1 MSNNTSDIKR
11 IINNRVIPLTLA
23 AVAVIS
29 LSVILSPVTIAPG
42 ESIQQ
47 AVDSAQPGS
56 KITVQAG
63 VYPEQV
69 TISRPLT
76 LIASGEVKVNGFIVK
91 ADDVTIQGFDITSPK
106 DATGY
111 GVRVYNARCRIF
123 DNYIHDTWWDG
134 ILLEASSDACLIAGN
149 KFERTSQTAAEVRG
163 NNHIIEDNEVVDVY
177 QTPPGSTFTRAQGAD
192 ADGFRFFGGGH
203 YFLNNYI
210 HDIGYGTATNPD
222 PHTDCFQSWKDTAPR
237 SQAHDITFDGNI
249 CFLSWDDDP
258 QVSKAYQFGN
268 VVNTTVIN
276 NVSRTRMAAVV
287 QDGSRDIQFVHN
299 TFIGDGS
306 LSWGIELNKNVTGVT
321 VASNIFYH
329 QENGYGYL
337 ITKSGVTGTFGGN
350 CVYTTTRTPP
360 GSPRPGDVWGLDP
373 LFVDYDNDDFR
384 LQPNSPCVGMGA
396 FPVAVTVTPSATLSV
411 TPTATVTPAQSK
423 TPSRTLTRTATVT
436 RTLTQTNTPT
446 LTMTSTPTPVC
457 RILEDDKYEIRV
469 CEK

>member
-1 MSNNTSDIKR
+1 MAIK
-11 IINNRVIPLTLA
+11 
-23 AVAVIS
+23 
-29 LSVILSPVTIAPG
+29 
-42 ESIQQ
+42 SIQ
-47 AVDSAQPGS
+47 AKVNAAGAGDTIIIP
-56 KITVQAG
+56 AG

-76 LIASGEVKVNGFIVK
+76 LIAEGQVKVNGFVIK
-91 ADDVTIQGFDITSPK
+91 ADDVTIQGFDIT
-106 DATGY
+106 ATGY

-149 KFERTSQTAAEVRG
+149 KFERTSQSAAEVRG

-237 SQAHDITFDGNI
+237 SQAHDITFDGNV
-249 CFLSWDDDP
+249 CVLSWDDDP
-258 QVSKAYQFGN
+258 QVSKAFQFGS
-268 VVNTTVIN
+268 VVNATVIN
-276 NVSRTRMAAVV
+276 NVSRTRMAAVI

-321 VASNIFYH
+321 VASNIFFH

-350 CVYTTTRTPP
+350 CVYATTRTPP

-384 LQPNSPCVGMGA
+384 LQSNSPCAGMGA
-396 FPVAVTVTPSATLSV
+396 VLQ
-411 TPTATVTPAQSK
+411 PTATPTETPVPTVTATF
-423 TPSRTLTRTATVT
+423 TPSPTATP
-436 RTLTQTNTPT
+436 TQ
-446 LTMTSTPTPVC
+446 VC
-457 RILEDDKYEIRV
+457 RALEDDKYTILI

>member
-1 MSNNTSDIKR
+1 MSDIKR

-29 LSVILSPVTIAPG
+29 LSVILSPATIAPG

-76 LIASGEVKVNGFIVK
+76 LIAEGQVKVNGFVIK
-91 ADDVTIQGFDITSPK
+91 ADDVTIQGFDITS
-106 DATGY
+106 TGY

-149 KFERTSQTAAEVRG
+149 KFERTSQSAAEVRG

-237 SQAHDITFDGNI
+237 SQAHDITFDGNV
-249 CFLSWDDDP
+249 CVLSWDDDP
-258 QVSKAYQFGN
+258 QVSKAFQFGS
-268 VVNTTVIN
+268 VVNATVIN

-287 QDGSRDIQFVHN
+287 QDGSRGIQFVNN

-306 LSWGIELNKNVTGVT
+306 LSWGIELNKNVTSITVT
-321 VASNIFYH
+321 GNIFYH

-350 CVYTTTRTPP
+350 CVYATTRTPP

-384 LQPNSPCVGMGA
+384 LQSGSPCDAMGA
-396 FPVAVTVTPSATLSV
+396 FLQPTVTETI
-411 TPTATVTPAQSK
+411 TPTSTR
-423 TPSRTLTRTATVT
+423 TPSPTASETA
-436 RTLTQTNTPT
+436 TPT
-446 LTMTSTPTPVC
+446 LTVTATPTQVC
-457 RILEDDKYEIRV
+457 HVLEDAKYVITV

>member
-1 MSNNTSDIKR
+1 MSNDIKR
-11 IINNRVIPLTLA
+11 TINNKVIPLTLA

-76 LIASGEVKVNGFIVK
+76 LIAEGQVKVNGFVIK
-91 ADDVTIQGFDITSPK
+91 ADDVTIQGFDITS
-106 DATGY
+106 TGY

-237 SQAHDITFDGNI
+237 SQAHDITFDGNV

-287 QDGSRDIQFVHN
+287 QDGSRDIQFVNN

-306 LSWGIELNKNVTGVT
+306 LSWGIELNKNVTSITVT
-321 VASNIFYH
+321 GNIFYH

-384 LQPNSPCVGMGA
+384 LQSNSPCAGMG
-396 FPVAVTVTPSATLSV
+396 VVLQ
-411 TPTATVTPAQSK
+411 PTATPAPTETPIPTITATFTPA
-423 TPSRTLTRTATVT
+423 PI
-436 RTLTQTNTPT
+436 PT
-446 LTMTSTPTPVC
+446 
-457 RILEDDKYEIRV
+457 V
-469 CEK
+469 CETAVSQNYWFMGCH